1 MWKKSL
7 INDDY
12 ITIILKI
19 LEMLMNF
26 LEATLLKLEKFEE
39 KYLKGYFY
47 NALKM
52 DREHQ
57 ILKEGAVEA
66 KHAIPGMLREM
77 EHSSVVKFIV
87 SLSTAIFIF
96 PILNPI
102 VTTTFNNHELSGL
115 MSLIMSVCFSIQSA
129 NLFQRQL
136 IPRLLFKDD
145 ERIIKTLFTN
155 NKTKKYWIDHFLDK
169 KEFKLELKNNSTL
182 IFTVL
187 RSLLISYKLDESH
200 KNKLTELLD
209 NWIEKG
215 LTKEVY
221 SNFLEFMVY
230 PENNQIFLNE
240 LTRLR
245 SSFLTKEKQDEMLFL
260 LMDSEKI
267 LQNKAS
273 VSELI
278 GEYEVK
284 LKEKFGPN
292 DISFFKE
299 NYQDDKERVIKKL
312 TRVANK

>member
-1 MWKKSL
+1 
-7 INDDY
+7 
-12 ITIILKI
+12 
-19 LEMLMNF
+19 MNF

-47 NALKM
+47 NVLKM

-57 ILKEGAVEA
+57 ILKENTVEA
-66 KHAIPGMLREM
+66 KYALPGMLREL
-77 EHSSVVKFIV
+77 EHSIFAKFII
-87 SLSTAIFIF
+87 SLITAILIF
-96 PILNPI
+96 PILSPI
-102 VTTTFNNHELSGL
+102 VFTAFNNHELSGL
-115 MSLIMSVCFSIQSA
+115 MSYIMYVYFSVQSA
-129 NLFQRQL
+129 NFFQRKI

-145 ERIIKTLFTN
+145 ERVISTLFTN
-155 NKTKKYWIDHFLDK
+155 NKTKKYWLDHFLDK
-169 KEFKLELKNNSTL
+169 KEFKVELKSNSTL

-187 RSLLISYKLDESH
+187 RSLLISYKLPEFH

-209 NWIEKG
+209 TWIEKG

-260 LMDSEKI
+260 LMDSDKI
-267 LQNKAS
+267 LQNKAN
-273 VSELI
+273 VAELI
-278 GEYEVK
+278 GEYEIK
-284 LKEKFGPN
+284 LKEKFGAN

-299 NYQDDKERVIKKL
+299 DYQEKERVIKKL